1 VLRKQS
7 QSLNAPSS
15 RFRNRAVIGIS
26 ARDPRKR
33 NRQTGEK
40 VLERNLLRVKLGG
53 FKAMKERTFLWRRPF
68 PLTLNVRIL
77 KLWSPAVCSVFPRL
91 HSITTQSHKEGRD
104 TPLKPGS
111 GPGWPGKFQFLIPIL
126 AFLILSLLSKISFA
140 QKDLGVPVR
149 EAVCWGTFAGP
160 GKTGTMDTIYL
171 SFGQYEAPLFL
182 LAVNPDTGR
191 VRQFNGPLSSEMG
204 SWGFT
209 VDHENRIYLGSYY
222 NAHLLRF
229 DPKTE
234 KWEDLGQPAGKSESF
249 ICKIT
254 TAGDGKIW
262 GGTYPSAKLF
272 SYDPRTGVSENAG
285 RMDPDQFY
293 CYPTAGEDGLIY
305 CAIQFEKMDIVV
317 FDPEKKTKASLMPQ
331 ESRKPGRMN
340 LIKGKDGK
348 IYVKLSTSDQ
358 WFHANGERLI
368 EISKSDIPFPQGG
381 LPDGRTFRLTD
392 DSFLEVENPLTKEK
406 KEILLPYE
414 AAGAY
419 IFAVGTGPDGK
430 VYGSSMLPLRLFV
443 YDPRA
448 ESLTNLGRASH
459 ANGEV
464 YSMGALDGKL
474 YLCSYPEARL
484 SVYDPNRPFR
494 FGDNEDAN
502 PRDLGPM
509 GGSLYRPRAMVAGP
523 HGNVYIG
530 GYPDYGLLGGAISVY
545 DPKKNEKRVYRHI
558 IQNQSIASLAYI
570 EKLDLLAAGGS
581 VRGGTGTRAVEKQAA
596 LILWDP
602 KEEKKTFEIVPV
614 PGVKTILSLALA
626 VNGMLYGI
634 TDNEKIFVFDPGRR
648 EVKKILD
655 LGFKKPVEVSLQPGP
670 DLRLYGLAKEAIF
683 FIDPGKDRVA
693 PVAKPPVPVHSGMAI
708 LGRKIY
714 FGSGAHLWEF
724 EIPLEPGTAAE

>member
-1 VLRKQS
+1 MFPMLLKQS
-7 QSLNAPSS
+7 RSVNPPCLP
-15 RFRNRAVIGIS
+15 FRKGRGRRLKSDYGAG
-26 ARDPRKR
+26 
-33 NRQTGEK
+33 G
-40 VLERNLLRVKLGG
+40 LEG
-53 FKAMKERTFLWRRPF
+53 FR
-68 PLTLNVRIL
+68 
-77 KLWSPAVCSVFPRL
+77 
-91 HSITTQSHKEGRD
+91 
-104 TPLKPGS
+104 
-111 GPGWPGKFQFLIPIL
+111 FLILIL
-126 AFLILSLLSKISFA
+126 AFLILSPLPKTSFA
-140 QKDLGVPVR
+140 QKDVGVPVR
-149 EAVCWGTFAGP
+149 EAACWGTFVGP
-160 GKTGTMDTIYL
+160 GKTGMLDTIYL
-171 SFGQYEAPLFL
+171 SFSQYDASLFL

-209 VDHENRIYLGSYY
+209 VDHQNRIYLGSYY

-234 KWEDLGQPAGKSESF
+234 KWEDLGQPAGTSESF

-262 GGTYPSAKLF
+262 GGTYPSARLF
-272 SYDPRTGVSENAG
+272 SYDPKTGVSEDVG

-317 FDPEKKTKASLMPQ
+317 FDPEKRTKTSLIPR

-340 LIKGKDGK
+340 LVKGKDGK

-358 WFHANGERLI
+358 WFQIEGEGLI
-368 EISKSDIPFPQGG
+368 EISKSQIPFPQSG
-381 LPDGRTFRLTD
+381 LPDGRTFSLIDANLLRI
-392 DSFLEVENPLTKEK
+392 ENPVTKER
-406 KEILLPYE
+406 KEIPLQVE

-419 IFAVGTGPDGK
+419 IFVVGTGPDGK
-430 VYGSSMLPLRLFV
+430 IYGSSMLPLRLFV
-443 YDPRA
+443 YDPRS
-448 ESLTNLGRASH
+448 ESLTNLGKASI
-459 ANGEV
+459 ATGEV

-484 SVYDPNRPFR
+484 SVYDPSKPLR

-509 GGSLYRPRAMVAGP
+509 GGELYRPRAMVTGP

-530 GYPDYGLLGGAISVY
+530 GYPDYGLLGGAVSVY
-545 DPKKNEKRVYRHI
+545 DPKKNEKRVYRHVV
-558 IQNQSIASLAYI
+558 QNQSIASLAYI
-570 EKLDLLAAGGS
+570 DKSDLIAAGSS
-581 VRGGTGTRAVEKQAA
+581 VRGGTGTRAVEKEAK

-602 KEEKKTFEIVPV
+602 KEEKKVLEIVPV
-614 PGVKTILSLALA
+614 PKVKTILSLAVA
-626 VNGMLYGI
+626 VDGMLYGI
-634 TDNEKIFVFDPGRR
+634 TDNEKVFVFDPERR

-655 LGFKKPVEVSLQPGP
+655 LGFKEPGEVSLQLGP
-670 DLRLYGLAKEAIF
+670 DLKLYGLAKEAIF
-683 FIDPGKDRVA
+683 SIDPRNDQVSL
-693 PVAKPPVPVHSGMAI
+693 VAKPAVPIHSGMAM

-724 EIPLEPGTAAE
+724 EIPLEPSKPVE